1 MEVGETKRIIT
12 TKRARVLTYEP
23 GVCLICRFIV
33 EGDNSNAYWNQA
45 FLLLEAESIQ
55 LYTFASGWWGAIQ
68 IYVPLIT
75 WSTAIYRY

>member
-55 LYTFASGWWGAIQ
+55 LYTFASADEVPFTIQ

-75 WSTAIYRY
+75 